1 MLSCSIVFSQDYL
14 DKQPE
19 NPKSGKYYAKCVIP
33 DVFKKETIV
42 VESIPSY
49 DKLEIIPAV
58 YKKVVDAVWT
68 KEPYHK
74 ITIDDAEFEFIYK
87 EVEVL
92 ASTESWVAGEKDPD
106 CPSINPNDCRI
117 FHYRKDPAI
126 TRKIPVSIVKT
137 GTSSQKTKIKG
148 NYKLVKRNVEV
159 SPATSAVKTIPAI
172 TEQISRKVV
181 VTDEAT
187 KVISVAA
194 ENINVTKRI
203 LVKKGGMTAWRIV
216 PCTILTRV
224 GVVPIY

>member
-1 MLSCSIVFSQDYL
+1 MIAVF
-14 DKQPE
+14 
-19 NPKSGKYYAKCVIP
+19 
-33 DVFKKETIV
+33 F
-42 VESIPSY
+42 
-49 DKLEIIPAV
+49 II
-58 YKKVVDAVWT
+58 
-68 KEPYHK
+68 
-74 ITIDDAEFEFIYK
+74 
-87 EVEVL
+87 
-92 ASTESWVAGEKDPD
+92 EKTL
-106 CPSINPNDCRI
+106 
-117 FHYRKDPAI
+117 I

-187 KVISVAA
+187 KVMSVAA

-203 LVKKGGMTAWRIV
+203 LVKKGGMTTWRIV